1 MFIDEV
7 IISVAAGKGGD
18 GAVSFRREKYVP
30 KGGPDGGNGGRGGHI
45 YLEADQ
51 GLSTLSHLRYKRTYT
66 AEAGG
71 RGSGGNKTGRDGTD
85 LVIKVPIG
93 TMVRRM
99 DPEMLIADLTEHGDR
114 FLLARGGR
122 GGRGN
127 PNFASATHQTP
138 RYAEK
143 GEPGEKLEV
152 KLELKLLADVGLVGY
167 PNAGKSTFLSVISAA
182 KPKIASYPFTTLNP
196 ILGMVEVDEESFVVA
211 DIPGLIEGAHQ
222 GVGLGYEFLRHIERT
237 RLILHL
243 VDLSSTEGRDPLTA
257 FTQINKELKAY
268 STELAE
274 KPQIVV
280 GAKLDLPDARKNW
293 ESFAKTI
300 TEWGYEV
307 YPLSAVT
314 NEGVQTLL
322 RKVANRLKEIPKPGK
337 LLPETPVPEATE
349 EGLFE
354 VILEEPGVYRVEGNR
369 LLKKMQRFD
378 LNQEEAVFRLE
389 KLMRRIGVDEALIDA
404 GIKEGDL
411 VRIGDYEFVF
421 LTENFEYY

>member
-7 IISVAAGKGGD
+7 ILSVSAGKGGD

-45 YLEADQ
+45 YLQADE
-51 GLSTLSHLRYKRTYT
+51 GLSTLSHLRYKKTYS

-71 RGSGGNKTGRDGTD
+71 RGAGGNKTGKDGAD
-85 LVIKVPIG
+85 LVIKVPAG
-93 TMVRRM
+93 TIVRRM
-99 DPEMLIADLTEHGDR
+99 DPEMVMADLTEDGER

-127 PNFASATHQTP
+127 SNFATSTHQTP
-138 RYAEK
+138 RFAEK
-143 GEPGEKLEV
+143 GESGEKFEV

-167 PNAGKSTFLSVISAA
+167 PNAGKSTLLSVISAA
-182 KPKIASYPFTTLNP
+182 KPKIAPYPFTTLSP
-196 ILGMVEVDEESFVVA
+196 MLGMVEVAGESFVVA

-237 RLILHL
+237 RLIWHL
-243 VDLSSTEGRDPLTA
+243 VDLSSTDGRDPLVA
-257 FTQINKELKAY
+257 FEEINRELREY
-268 STELAE
+268 SAVLAD

-280 GAKLDLPDARKNW
+280 GTKLDLPDARKNW

-300 TEWGYEV
+300 SEWGYEV

-322 RKVANRLKEIPKPGK
+322 QKAVSRLKEIPKPEK
-337 LLPETPVPEATE
+337 LLAEPSVPETTEA
-349 EGLFE
+349 GSFA
-354 VILEEPGVYRVEGNR
+354 VIPEEPGVYRVEGNW
-369 LLKKMQRFD
+369 LLQKMQRFD
-378 LNQEEAVFRLE
+378 LNQEEAVFRLQ
-389 KLMRRIGVDEALIDA
+389 KILRRLGVEDALIDA
-404 GIKEGDL
+404 GIKEGDS
-411 VRIGDYEFVF
+411 VRIGDYEFLF
-421 LTENFEYY
+421 LTERFEH